1 MQQTS
6 ATGARIQ
13 FGGFKEQARHD
24 CSAPSFVC
32 PINPHCLAQH
42 THVKHNPTEQ
52 ESELSQM
59 VIKVVGTSGASNGR
73 LLLNANLAGKEK
85 SGIRKERFV
94 RRER

>member
-1 MQQTS
+1 
-6 ATGARIQ
+6 
-13 FGGFKEQARHD
+13 
-24 CSAPSFVC
+24 
-32 PINPHCLAQH
+32 
-42 THVKHNPTEQ
+42 
-52 ESELSQM
+52 M